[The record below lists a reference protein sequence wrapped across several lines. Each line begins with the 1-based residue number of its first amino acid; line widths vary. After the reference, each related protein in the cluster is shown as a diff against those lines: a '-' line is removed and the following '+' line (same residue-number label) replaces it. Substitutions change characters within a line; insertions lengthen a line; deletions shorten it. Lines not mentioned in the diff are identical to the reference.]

1 MIHVISLKNMTIDVF
16 LKGYQVWYQY
26 IRFDEGIFCEFTIL
40 YNPFYV
46 DYLFNSVKKKIYKTK
61 CMFIPLRICHFLI
74 HNNSIFDIF
83 YDKRSIFSNIKVH
96 LSGEKNQNK
105 TKTLTVLQKQLKML
119 FLLKECLIGRCKF
132 SLAMLWS
139 FKIGF

>member
-1 MIHVISLKNMTIDVF
+1 
-16 LKGYQVWYQY
+16 
-26 IRFDEGIFCEFTIL
+26 
-40 YNPFYV
+40 
-46 DYLFNSVKKKIYKTK
+46 
-61 CMFIPLRICHFLI
+61 MFIPLRICHFLI

-132 SLAMLWS
+132 SLAML
-139 FKIGF
+139 

>member
-1 MIHVISLKNMTIDVF
+1 
-16 LKGYQVWYQY
+16 
-26 IRFDEGIFCEFTIL
+26 
-40 YNPFYV
+40 
-46 DYLFNSVKKKIYKTK
+46 
-61 CMFIPLRICHFLI
+61 MFIPLGICHFLI
-74 HNNSIFDIF
+74 HNNSILDIF

-132 SLAMLWS
+132 SLAML
-139 FKIGF
+139 

>member
-1 MIHVISLKNMTIDVF
+1 
-16 LKGYQVWYQY
+16 
-26 IRFDEGIFCEFTIL
+26 
-40 YNPFYV
+40 
-46 DYLFNSVKKKIYKTK
+46 
-61 CMFIPLRICHFLI
+61 MFIPLRICHFLI

-119 FLLKECLIGRCKF
+119 FFLKECLIGRCKF
-132 SLAMLWS
+132 SLAML
-139 FKIGF
+139 